1 MSKYEAQ
8 YEAQH
13 ATLDS
18 AFAPTPLFTASTQPP
33 LEIWAGVECTV
44 NRVKDYYHDQLE
56 LSGHAARLP
65 DLEAFAALGVK
76 TVRYPVLWE
85 RSVERADD
93 KTCRPDAVRWT
104 NERLARLREL
114 DINPI
119 GGLVHHGSGAR
130 GTNLMDERFPEL
142 LAAYA
147 RRVAERY
154 PWVSAYTPINEPLTT
169 ARFSGLYGLWYPHKH
184 NARSFVRA
192 LLVQCRATVLA
203 MREIRQVN
211 SAAQLI
217 QTEDLSKTWS
227 TPPLRYQAE
236 FENERRWLTF
246 DLLCGRVTRAH
257 PLWKFLRD
265 VGGATEAELWWFAE
279 NPCPPDVFGF
289 NYYLGSERFLDHQ
302 SGRYPAHARGGNGRH
317 VYADT
322 AATRVRAEGFAG
334 VGGLLSEAWQRYER
348 PLALTEVHN
357 GCTRE
362 EQLRWFVETHGE
374 VQKLRRAQVDV
385 RAITAWSWL
394 GSFNWNVLLTHQ
406 TDHYEPGVFDVRAS
420 CPRPTI
426 VARAVEHLAH
436 GRAFNHPVLDVKGWW
451 HRPLRFKYNFAV
463 SDTGKRIE
471 APANADWRTT
481 TETWKSARPLLITGA
496 SGTLGRAFAKLC
508 QQRGLAYRL
517 VSRREMDIADP
528 HSVERMI
535 TETKP
540 WAIINTAGF
549 VRVDDAEFES
559 DACFRENTDGAAT
572 LAAMCRAHNTRL
584 VTFSSDLV
592 FDGEQTAPYIE
603 SDTPRPLN
611 VYGESKLLAE
621 RRVLEILPS
630 ALVIRTSAFFGLWD
644 EHNFLIHALRHVAKG
659 QTFAAPDDVRITPT
673 FVPDLVHA
681 TLDLLIDGER
691 GIWHLTNSDGDM
703 TWAEFARRAVEAANM
718 DAALI
723 EPRPVATFDFAA
735 RRPVNT
741 ALASERGFNLLPK
754 LDASIARFLNECEIQ
769 WQPASATEPVI
780 ALPRALAAANAST

>member
-1 MSKYEAQ
+1 MFKH
-8 YEAQH
+8 EAQH
-13 ATLDS
+13 AILDS
-18 AFAPTPLFTASTQPP
+18 AIAPMPSPTTSARPP

-44 NRVKDYYHDQLE
+44 NRIKDSYYDQLE
-56 LSGHAARLP
+56 LSGHAARP
-65 DLEAFAALGVK
+65 ADLEGFAALGVK

-93 KTCRPDAVRWT
+93 KECRADAVRWA

-114 DINPI
+114 NINPI
-119 GGLVHHGSGAR
+119 VGLVHHGSGAR
-130 GTNLMDERFPEL
+130 GTNLTDERFPEL

-154 PWVSAYTPINEPLTT
+154 PWVSAYTPVNEPLTT

-184 NARSFVRA
+184 DARSFVRA
-192 LLVQCRATVLA
+192 LLTQCRATVLA

-211 SAAQLI
+211 SSAQLI

-227 TPPLRYQAE
+227 TPPLRYQAK

-257 PLWKFLRD
+257 PLWKFLRGA
-265 VGGATEAELWWFAE
+265 GGATEHELAWFAE

-302 SGRYPAHARGGNGRH
+302 SRRYPADTRGGNGRH

-322 AATRVRAEGFAG
+322 AASRVRAEGITG
-334 VGGLLSEAWQRYER
+334 VGGLLTEAWQRYER

-362 EQLRWFVETHGE
+362 EQLRWFVEVYDE
-374 VQKLRRAQVDV
+374 VQKLRRTKVDV

-394 GSFNWNVLLTHQ
+394 GSYNWNVLLTHQ
-406 TDHYEPGVFDVRAS
+406 TDHYEPGVFDVRAAR
-420 CPRPTI
+420 PRPTI
-426 VARAVEHLAH
+426 VARAVEHLTR
-436 GRAFNHPVLDVKGWW
+436 GSEFNHPVLDVQGWW
-451 HRPLRFKYNFAV
+451 HRPMRFKYNFTV

-471 APANADWRTT
+471 APTNADWRTT
-481 TETWKSARPLLITGA
+481 TETWEDARPLLITGA

-508 QQRGLAYRL
+508 QQRGLAHRL
-517 VSRREMDIADP
+517 VSRREMDIADAP
-528 HSVERMI
+528 SVERMI
-535 TETKP
+535 AETKP

-559 DACFRENTDGAAT
+559 DACFRENTNGAAT
-572 LAAMCRAHNTRL
+572 LAESCRAHNIKF

-592 FDGEQTAPYIE
+592 FDGEQNAAYVE

-611 VYGESKLLAE
+611 IYGESKLLAE
-621 RRVLEILPS
+621 RRVLETLPA
-630 ALVIRTSAFFGLWD
+630 ALVIRTSAFFGVWD
-644 EHNFLIHALRHVAKG
+644 EHNFLIHALRHVARG
-659 QTFAAPDDVRITPT
+659 LTFAAPNDVRITPT
-673 FVPDLVHA
+673 FVPDLVHT
-681 TLDLLIDGER
+681 TLDLLIDDER
-691 GIWHLTNSDGDM
+691 GIWHLTNSDADV
-703 TWAEFARRAVEAANM
+703 TWAEFARRTIEAANM
-718 DAALI
+718 DTDLI
-723 EPRPVATFDFAA
+723 EARPVATFDFAA

-741 ALASERGFNLLPK
+741 ALVSERGFNLLPK
-754 LDASIARFLNECEIQ
+754 LDAAIARFLNECEIE
-769 WQPASATEPVI
+769 WQPVSAPEPVI
-780 ALPRALAAANAST
+780 ALPRALAAATAST